1 MKKICFFLLLVAI
14 SLPSF
19 AQTKK
24 IAWCS
29 HAGHLDNFD
38 IAMPDDFG
46 LIAPYYYRDALKPIN
61 IKTIN
66 ALPIPTKDS
75 LNKVA
80 LLPDSI
86 LQLPKPKLY
95 PQPKQ
100 KSSPKKD
107 SVIMAYSPAKINQKT
122 NFPNWQTSIAIAEK
136 NAPIINSSHSSVSS
150 ESQSDYTIWGI
161 LLLLPNLLIAY
172 NRWDKNEQ

>member
-61 IKTIN
+61 IKTRLFKKGIFG
-66 ALPIPTKDS
+66 DS
-75 LNKVA
+75 LRSKI
-80 LLPDSI
+80 LPDFI
-86 LQLPKPKLY
+86 R
-95 PQPKQ
+95 
-100 KSSPKKD
+100 
-107 SVIMAYSPAKINQKT
+107 KI
-122 NFPNWQTSIAIAEK
+122 
-136 NAPIINSSHSSVSS
+136 
-150 ESQSDYTIWGI
+150 
-161 LLLLPNLLIAY
+161 
-172 NRWDKNEQ
+172 